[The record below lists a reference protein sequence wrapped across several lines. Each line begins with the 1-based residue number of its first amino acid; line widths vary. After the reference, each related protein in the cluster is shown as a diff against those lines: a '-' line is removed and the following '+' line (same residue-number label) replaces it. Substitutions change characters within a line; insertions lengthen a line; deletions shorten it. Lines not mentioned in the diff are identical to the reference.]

1 MYTSKSGPQL
11 CMVNNFNP
19 SEPILKNV
27 SLYHIF
33 SSDPRIRYWFAH
45 ESGHEVRI
53 TTGDFGTRLEVHGWC
68 RNDAKG
74 GSYAELPGEAL
85 CWDSDCPPVTS
96 SGDYV
101 GIPTKYTLASKVVIM
116 YTIFLLPTLEDRTRG
131 CVFSNIT
138 NFRSTPVKALWGE
151 VIVHF
156 CTWLYVFLGLVMVAI
171 VVSVRDALKLNS
183 RSSLYSSAE
192 QQDQTQGEHFRT
204 THNYCCMYVIAVA
217 NCSVDIQVNIK
228 LLWRTRSA
236 NWKECMCHQALS
248 RM

>member
-33 SSDPRIRYWFAH
+33 SSDPRIRYWFAQ

-53 TTGDFGTRLEVHGWC
+53 TTGNFGTRLEVQEWR
-68 RNDAKG
+68 RNGATG
-74 GSYAELPGEAL
+74 GLYAELPGEAL

-101 GIPTKYTLASKVVIM
+101 GIPTKYTLASKVVVM
-116 YTIFLLPTLEDRTRG
+116 YTIFLLPTLKERARG
-131 CVFSNIT
+131 CVFSTIT
-138 NFRSTPVKALWGE
+138 HFRSTHVKTLWGE

-156 CTWLYVFLGLVMVAI
+156 CTSFYVLLGIVIVAI
-171 VVSVRDALKLNS
+171 LLSVRDALKLNS
-183 RSSLYSSAE
+183 RSSLYSSTE
-192 QQDQTQGEHFRT
+192 QKDQTQGEHFKT
-204 THNYCCMYVIAVA
+204 THNYCYVYVIAVA
-217 NCSVDIQVNIK
+217 NCSVAIQVNIK
-228 LLWRTRSA
+228 LLWRARSA
-236 NWKECMCHQALS
+236 N
-248 RM
+248 